1 MTAGTVVAGYRIERV
16 LGSGSVGTVYAAAHP
31 TLPRWDAVKIIS
43 ADLSQDADF
52 RARFLHDANAA
63 AALTHPQ
70 IVPVYGLG
78 QTDDGRLWIASQ
90 FVDGTDAEAAL
101 RAGAMTP
108 QRAVHIIGQVA
119 QALDFAHAHHV
130 VHRNLKPA
138 NFLLS
143 AGGGPHESV
152 LLGDFGIGLALH
164 DVGMMEAEPVMATV
178 AYAAPETLSGQAFD
192 GRADVYSL
200 GCTLFRLLTGK
211 TPFPAGKGPAAVLM
225 AHLQSPPPRITD
237 LVDALPAALDDVI
250 ATALAKDPAAR
261 FGSASALADAAA
273 AALQQGAPP
282 APVPSQEVSPY
293 LRSPTPAAPQH
304 GGPEVVVTYGTPEL
318 AGGAPARGARRR
330 RGALIGGAV
339 GAAVLLAATI
349 TVVVAWPRGGPSP
362 ATPASST
369 AAQRPPAAQGPPAT
383 DVAASALR
391 SILLSASEIPGNTG
405 DSAMVLEQDGTEL
418 GDDAAMIDNPAC
430 LSAWAPAQRSTY
442 ATPSPAGVA
451 VQELR
456 ALYQKPWQRGV
467 TQAVLAFG
475 SVDDAGLA
483 LQLQRAAWEPCG
495 GQTATITPPGEPAQ
509 QWRFG
514 QPVNKA
520 GSYTVEATLTGGD
533 ATCQHGIELQG
544 NVLIDIR
551 QCGTTGAIDVSALVN
566 ATANKVPRQQ

>member
-1 MTAGTVVAGYRIERV
+1 MLTAGTVVAGYRIERV

-31 TLPRWDAVKIIS
+31 TTPRWDAVKVIS
-43 ADLSQDADF
+43 AELSQDADF
-52 RARFLHDANAA
+52 RARFLRDANAA
-63 AALTHPQ
+63 AALAHPR

-78 QTDDGRLWIASQ
+78 QTDDGRLWIAAQ
-90 FVDGTDAEAAL
+90 FIDGTDAEAAL

-119 QALDFAHAHHV
+119 QALDFAHAHQI

-138 NFLLS
+138 NVLLS
-143 AGGGPHESV
+143 AGGGPQESV
-152 LLGDFGIGLALH
+152 LLGDFGTGLALH
-164 DVGMMEAEPVMATV
+164 DVGMMDAEPVMATV

-192 GRADVYSL
+192 ARADVYSL

-225 AHLQSPPPRITD
+225 AHLQSPPPRITE
-237 LVDALPAALDDVI
+237 VVAALPAALDEVI

-282 APVPSQEVSPY
+282 VPVPSQQVSPY
-293 LRSPTPAAPQH
+293 LRPTAPQQ

-318 AGGAPARGARRR
+318 AGGAPARAAGRR
-330 RGALIGGAV
+330 RGALIGAVV
-339 GAAVLLAATI
+339 GAAALVAATI
-349 TVVVAWPRGGPSP
+349 IAVVAWPRGGPPPGS
-362 ATPASST
+362 PASST
-369 AAQRPPAAQGPPAT
+369 AAQQPSAVQGPPAT
-383 DVAASALR
+383 AVPAAALR
-391 SILLSASEIPGNTG
+391 SILLTASEIPGNTG
-405 DSAMVLEQDGTEL
+405 DTAMVLEHDGTEF
-418 GDDAAMIDNPAC
+418 GDAAATIDNPAC

-442 ATPSPAGVA
+442 ATPTPAGVA

-456 ALYQKPWQRGV
+456 ALYQKPWQHSV
-467 TQAVLAFG
+467 TQAVVAFG

-495 GQTATITPPGEPAQ
+495 GQTATITAPGEPAQ

-514 QPVNKA
+514 PPVNKA

-544 NVLIDIR
+544 NVVIDIR